1 MNVVISSTVTSSSLL
16 APKPG
21 VTRQNRS
28 VAVVITMGA
37 ATWCITAHQYCTAT
51 SFPHQSRSDTA
62 TLRCYSISILV
73 LRGTT
78 RLWLRRQLRYL
89 ESRGTQSQP
98 HDSEHTETRQPRNYL
113 GPYLS
118 PSCICWRQHVFF
130 LFFFFYVIIITQQYF
145 LLLLIRQL
153 LTTNIPTYIL
163 AVMYLSILPTF
174 ALLSLVAAQSTS
186 VVGTVSVCAAQPV
199 LEACLASTEA
209 VSFISMSCAS
219 WNIRLST

>member
-16 APKPG
+16 APKPR
-21 VTRQNRS
+21 VRRQNWS

-37 ATWCITAHQYCTAT
+37 ASWCITAHQYCTAT
-51 SFPHQSRSDTA
+51 SFPHQSCSDTA
-62 TLRCYSISILV
+62 TLRCYGISVLV

-78 RLWLRRQLRYL
+78 RLWLRRQL

-98 HDSEHTETRQPRNYL
+98 HDSEHTETRHDSHYL

-118 PSCICWRQHVFF
+118 PSCICWRQHVFVC
-130 LFFFFYVIIITQQYF
+130 FFFLSF
-145 LLLLIRQL
+145 IRQL
-153 LTTNIPTYIL
+153 LTTSIPTYIL
-163 AVMYLSILPTF
+163 AVMYLSILPAFT
-174 ALLSLVAAQSTS
+174 LLSLVTAQSTS

-209 VSFISMSCAS
+209 VSFPMYFLLISMSCSS
-219 WNIRLST
+219 WNIRRST